1 MFCPFF
7 QLLHP
12 VRIACLGVDWV
23 SCAPGFD
30 ERSVKYDVYFYGLSA
45 FEELD
50 DFLVDYLVEIVFSD
64 LPSESA
70 ENASG
75 VNWFGFFE

>member
-1 MFCPFF
+1 
-7 QLLHP
+7 
-12 VRIACLGVDWV
+12 
-23 SCAPGFD
+23 
-30 ERSVKYDVYFYGLSA
+30 LSA

-64 LPSESA
+64 LPSASA